1 MGYAHCCTVLLI
13 VFIALQQSAG
23 FWLFD
28 VVFPPSAKPQ
38 NKMKNNSTPPVLIV
52 PGNLGNQLEAK
63 IDKPSLVHWM
73 CYKKTD
79 DFFTLWIDL
88 NMFMPIGIDCWIDN
102 IRIVYNRTT
111 RKTSNSAGVTV
122 RVPGFG
128 QTYSVEFLDTNK
140 LSGYFHT
147 MVTHLVNMGYV
158 RNETVRAA
166 PYDWRVAPN
175 EQEEYFARLKKLIED
190 MYEQYQQPLYLLG
203 HSMGSNYVLYF
214 LYQQTQTW
222 KDQYIKGLI
231 SLGAPWGGAVKPIR
245 VLASGENDGIPM
257 VSNIKIREEQ
267 RMTTTNPWMLP
278 FEEAWP
284 ADHAFIS
291 TPSFN
296 YTHQD
301 YQRFFKDIDFEDGWF
316 MWEDTRNLTA
326 GLPPPGVEVY
336 CFYGVGLPTPVTYIY
351 DDQFPN
357 VDPIDYVYAD
367 GDDTVD
373 SLSMGLC
380 KRWIGKQA
388 QPVHVKEFRA
398 MPHLE
403 IVFNSKVINVVKSI
417 LEGRYGEEDS
427 TFQETDERHID
438 SAVMQ
443 DQVQPDQA
451 PRSTL

>member
-1 MGYAHCCTVLLI
+1 
-13 VFIALQQSAG
+13 
-23 FWLFD
+23 
-28 VVFPPSAKPQ
+28 
-38 NKMKNNSTPPVLIV
+38 
-52 PGNLGNQLEAK
+52 NLT
-63 IDKPSLVHWM
+63 DLVHWM
-73 CYKKTD
+73 CYKKT

-111 RKTSNSAGVTV
+111 GKTSNSAGVTV

-140 LSGYFHT
+140 LAGYFHT
-147 MVTHLVNMGYV
+147 MVTHLVNIGYV
-158 RNETVRAA
+158 RSETIRAA
-166 PYDWRVAPN
+166 PYDWRIAPN
-175 EQEEYFARLKKLIED
+175 EQDEYFARLKKLVED
-190 MYEQYQQPLYLLG
+190 MYEEYQQPIYLLG
-203 HSMGSNYVLYF
+203 HSMGSNVLYF
-214 LYQQTQTW
+214 LYQQTQAW
-222 KDQYIKGLI
+222 KDQYIK
-231 SLGAPWGGAVKPIR
+231 VKPLR
-245 VLASGENDGIPM
+245 VLASGHCENDGIPM
-257 VSNIKIREEQ
+257 VSNVKIREEQ

-284 ADHAFIS
+284 ADHTFIS

-326 GLPPPGVEVY
+326 GLPPPGVAVY

-367 GDDTVD
+367 GDHTVD
-373 SLSMGLC
+373 SLSMGQC
-380 KRWIGKQA
+380 KRWIMKQA

-403 IVFNSKVINVVKSI
+403 IVFNSKVLNVVQSI
-417 LEGRYGEEDS
+417 LEGRYEEEDDE
-427 TFQETDERHID
+427 FHETDELPVD
-438 SAVMQ
+438 PTVMQ
-443 DQVQPDQA
+443 DRPLSDQP
-451 PRSTL
+451 PKSTL